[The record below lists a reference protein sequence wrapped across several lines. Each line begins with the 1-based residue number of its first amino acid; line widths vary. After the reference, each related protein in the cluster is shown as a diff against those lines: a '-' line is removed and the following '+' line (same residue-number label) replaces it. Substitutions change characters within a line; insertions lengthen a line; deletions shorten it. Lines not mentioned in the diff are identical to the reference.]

1 MTGDDGKELE
11 PVFGEGLTGL
21 RNLGNRSVSLIHEV
35 RSQADLLSCYMASVL
50 QTLFSLPSYRERY
63 LSDTARAHQQTCD
76 KPLPADCLECQMLKL
91 TDGLVTGRYSKL
103 APFPPPSHSSYDT
116 PEAPKFQ
123 EGIRPVQF
131 KSLIGKGH
139 EEFSTMRQQDS
150 EEFLQHLLD
159 RLRGEAKRQGRDMA
173 REPTEILRFAMEQ
186 RLQCLGCGKVGYKE
200 EVVDLASLPVEAV
213 EKGVNED
220 GKKLWEE
227 KTLEGCFRALCET
240 EKIEYACATCGT
252 KTSAEK

>member
-1 MTGDDGKELE
+1 
-11 PVFGEGLTGL
+11 
-21 RNLGNRSVSLIHEV
+21 
-35 RSQADLLSCYMASVL
+35 MASVL
-50 QTLFSLPSYRERY
+50 QTLFTLPAYRDRY
-63 LSDTARAHQQTCD
+63 LSDTAKSHFQTCD

-91 TDGLVTGRYSKL
+91 ADGLVTGRYSKL
-103 APFPPPSHSSYDT
+103 APAPPVTHSSYDT

-159 RLRGEAKRQGRDMA
+159 KLRGEAKRQGRDQA
-173 REPTEILRFAMEQ
+173 GEPTEIMRFAMEQ
-186 RLQCLGCGKVGYKE
+186 RLQCMGCMKVGLKE
-200 EVVDLASLPVEAV
+200 IPVDLASLPVEAV

-220 GKKLWEE
+220 GKKIWEE
-227 KTLEGCFRALCET
+227 KSLEGCLKALCEK
-240 EKIEYACATCGT
+240 EKIDYSCESCGT

>member
-1 MTGDDGKELE
+1 
-11 PVFGEGLTGL
+11 
-21 RNLGNRSVSLIHEV
+21 
-35 RSQADLLSCYMASVL
+35 MASVL

-63 LSDTARAHQQTCD
+63 LSETARTHLQTCD

-91 TDGLVTGRYSKL
+91 ADGLVTGRYSKL
-103 APFPPPSHSSYDT
+103 ASAPPPSHSSYDT
-116 PEAPKFQ
+116 PEPPKFQ

-131 KSLIGKGH
+131 KQLIGKGH

-159 RLRGEAKRQGRDMA
+159 RLRGEAKRQGRDISQ
-173 REPTEILRFAMEQ
+173 EPTEIMRFAMEQ
-186 RLQCLGCGKVGYKE
+186 RLQCLGCGNVGYRE

-213 EKGVNED
+213 EKGLTED

-227 KTLEGCFRALCET
+227 KSLEGCLKALCEK
-240 EKIEYACATCGT
+240 EKIEYGCATCGT
-252 KTSAEK
+252 KTQAEK